1 MNKITIPGSGRV
13 SRSLA
18 AKLSLMGH
26 AVTVGTRD
34 PAQTAADWA
43 APHIRFAQHS
53 EAVQGASIVVN
64 AMAGATSLASL
75 ASLRAGLA
83 ATILLDLANAMARGP
98 DGLPAR
104 LMYPDDSLAERLQ
117 QALPDT
123 AVVKALNTMAFMVMT
138 DPRSVSTPPTA
149 FLSGNQ
155 EAAKAAVSSLLL
167 DLGWRPEW
175 IEDLGD
181 ITTARATEALALLG
195 PSIVRKRGFV
205 PFAISLAR

>member
-1 MNKITIPGSGRV
+1 MNKITILGSGRV
-13 SRSLA
+13 SRSIA
-18 AKLSLMGH
+18 AKLSLMGY

-34 PAQTAADWA
+34 PARTAADWG
-43 APHIRFAQHS
+43 APHIRFASHS

-64 AMAGATSLASL
+64 AMAGATSLAALSK
-75 ASLRAGLA
+75 LRAELG
-83 ATILLDLANAMARGP
+83 ATILLDLANAMERGA

-104 LMYPDDSLAERLQ
+104 LMYPEDSLAERLQ

-149 FLSGNQ
+149 FLSGNH
-155 EAAKAAVSSLLL
+155 EAAKAAVSSLLV
-167 DLGWRPEW
+167 DLGWSSEW

-195 PSIVRKRGFV
+195 PSIVRKRGFA